1 MRRNPLVLAVC
12 VLARTALS
20 PVAAAD
26 GQHAASG
33 SKGLVVS
40 GRAAAT
46 EAGIRMLEQGGNA
59 ADAGA
64 ATLLVLSVTQVGAFC
79 IGGEVP
85 VLIYDAAKNDVKVL
99 SGQGAAPLDPKAIE
113 WYMTNGIPS
122 GDVRS
127 AAVPAALDAIVTLLR
142 LYGTRSFEDVV
153 QPALAILDAGGP
165 TWYIDTSDGRRIETG
180 HNWQAELAVTFRKL
194 IEAEH
199 KAVGSRKDRLQAVVD
214 RFYRGDIADALERWY
229 IAQGGFLRKA
239 DLAAHKTRVEDPVQT
254 GYRGYTVYKCGPWT
268 QGPYLLETLRLLE
281 GFDIKGI
288 GFLSADYIHVVVEA
302 MKLGLADRD
311 EYYGDPLF
319 VNVPMK
325 TLLSDQ
331 YTRIR
336 RTLID
341 AAKASLDVRPGDPD
355 HMRPL
360 KTPAPTTPAEGGT
373 TTMCVADRWGNVIAA
388 TPSGLAS
395 TAGAAG
401 DTGIIHGSRL
411 VSLNT
416 WKGHPNCIQPGKRPR
431 VTLTPTLVLKDGKPV
446 LAISVAGG
454 DLQDQAAIQ
463 LILDYVEFGMLPER
477 AVSEPRFATTH
488 HTGSFGQDKPKLGS
502 LQVNIR
508 VDESVRDELK
518 RRGHVLTTTRSGVGG
533 VNVLFL
539 DPKSNVAFGAGPAA
553 GKVGE

>member
-1 MRRNPLVLAVC
+1 MKGNPVVLVVFSLALV
-12 VLARTALS
+12 ALS
-20 PVAAAD
+20 PVTAAD
-26 GQHAASG
+26 QQHAASG
-33 SKGLVVS
+33 SRGLVVS

-46 EAGIRMLEQGGNA
+46 SAGIRMLEQGGNA
-59 ADAGA
+59 ADASA
-64 ATLLVLSVTQVGAFC
+64 ATLLALSVTQVGAFC

-85 VLIYDAAKNDVKVL
+85 VLIYDASKKDVRVL
-99 SGQGAAPLDPKAIE
+99 SGQGAAPLDPKAID
-113 WYMTNGIPS
+113 WYMTNGIPGS
-122 GDVRS
+122 DVRS
-127 AAVPAALDAIVTLLR
+127 AAVPAALDLIVTLLR
-142 LYGTRSFEDVV
+142 LYGTKNFEDAV
-153 QPALAILDAGGP
+153 QPTLAILDAGGP

-180 HNWQAELAVTFRKL
+180 NNWQAKLAVTFRKL

-199 KAVGSRKDRLQAVVD
+199 KARGSRNDRLQAVAD
-214 RFYRGDIADALERWY
+214 RFYRGDIANALERWY
-229 IAQGGFLRKA
+229 IETGGFLRKA
-239 DLAAHKTRVEDPVQT
+239 DLAAHRTRLEDPVHA
-254 GYRGYTVYKCGPWT
+254 GYRGYEVYKCGPWT

-281 GFDIKGI
+281 GFDIKRM
-288 GFLSADYIHVVVEA
+288 GFLSADYIHVVIEA

-311 EYYGDPLF
+311 EYYADPLF
-319 VNVPMK
+319 ADVPMK
-325 TLLSDQ
+325 ALLSDD

-336 RTLID
+336 RPLID
-341 AAKASLDVRPGDPD
+341 MSKASLEVRPGDPD
-355 HMRPL
+355 RMRPL
-360 KTPAPTTPAEGGT
+360 KAPTPTTPAQGGT

-388 TPSGLAS
+388 TRSGLGS
-395 TAGAAG
+395 TAGVAG

-416 WKGHPNCIQPGKRPR
+416 WKGHPNSIQPGKRPR

-502 LQVNIR
+502 LQLNVR

-518 RRGHVLTTTRSGVGG
+518 KRGHALTTTRGGVGG
-533 VNVLFL
+533 VNMLFL
-539 DPKSNVAFGAGPAA
+539 DPKSNLASGAGPAA
-553 GKVGE
+553 ERVD